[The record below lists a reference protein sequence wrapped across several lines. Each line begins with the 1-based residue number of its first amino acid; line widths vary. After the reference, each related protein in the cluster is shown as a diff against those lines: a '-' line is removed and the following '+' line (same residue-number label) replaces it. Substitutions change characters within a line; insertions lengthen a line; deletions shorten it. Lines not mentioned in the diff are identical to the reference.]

1 MILSRVWYVVL
12 GLAVA
17 VALYVVFIAVGQY
30 ERQATR
36 ALKEGLA
43 SDSQTVEWALKID
56 ARRRLDAL
64 LAGSVDGTLQQALI
78 AANSTRDGKI
88 PEAAKAGA
96 KKALVAVSDAIP
108 ADWRDDALFAVDRD
122 GQVVAALGFEQVAGN
137 DDFELGGYPAVN
149 DALHGWLRDDVWL
162 LGSKMYVVVARP
174 VEFDATQRPAG
185 AIVGLKEVN
194 ERFVSDL
201 AKRTRTALAMYVGG
215 QRVAAGVGVDGFDEE
230 KLDAVGADLSRID
243 EKTYGDG
250 GRSDVRMVT
259 DDLGVMYARLPGDV
273 WTQGGGF
280 AVVRSK
286 KPLAGPMGFLSNADD
301 RDKANVPWV
310 LLVGV
315 VIFAALFGT
324 AMTVFEHT
332 LPLRELLTQAERLR
346 IGAVDGLQV
355 ARFRGSYRLAAQ
367 ALNQGMERSIEK
379 AGGVTRKPADLE
391 SIIGPVPAQPAM
403 SAFSFPLADNG
414 TASTLSAPGAAFIQ
428 PPVPVAPPNNR
439 PVPRVGA
446 PLAGFPNAGPTPPPP
461 VVQRPPP
468 PAGPRL
474 APPPPPARPAQA
486 PPVTAPLPTAPP
498 PAAPPATAPAS
509 ATKPAFG
516 GANALARGAP
526 PPPLPLP
533 PPSAYPP
540 STEEDD
546 EATMVGAV
554 PAEVMAQATGGHAV
568 VADDMA
574 QWVSVYEDFIRTKK
588 QCGEPT
594 DGLTYEKFANTLKKN
609 WESLVQKHH
618 CRRVRFSVYVKEGKA
633 SLKATPVK
641 D

>member
-30 ERQATR
+30 DRQATR

-64 LAGSVDGTLQQALI
+64 LAGSVDSTLQQALI
-78 AANSTRDGKI
+78 AANGSRDPKL
-88 PEAAKAGA
+88 PEAVKTSA
-96 KKALVAVSDAIP
+96 KKALGAVSEAIP
-108 ADWRDDALFAVDRD
+108 ADWRDDVLFAVDRD
-122 GQVVAALGFEQVAGN
+122 GQVVAELGYDQVNGN
-137 DDFELGGYPAVN
+137 DEFELGGYPAVN

-194 ERFVSDL
+194 ERFASDL
-201 AKRTRTALAMYVGG
+201 AKRTRTALALYVGG
-215 QRVAAGVGVDGFDEE
+215 QRVAAGVGVDGFDVE
-230 KLDAVGADLSRID
+230 KLDAVGADLSKID

-250 GRSDVRMVT
+250 GRSEVRMLT
-259 DDLGVMYARLPGDV
+259 DDLGVIYGRLPGDV

-280 AVVRSK
+280 AVARSK
-286 KPLAGPMGFLSNADD
+286 TPLAGPMGFLANADD
-301 RDKANVPWV
+301 KDKANVPWA
-310 LLVGV
+310 LLAGV
-315 VIFAALFGT
+315 VALAALFGI

-332 LPLRELLTQAERLR
+332 LPLRELVMQAERLR
-346 IGAVDGLQV
+346 VGVMDGLQV

-391 SIIGPVPAQPAM
+391 SIIGPVPLQPAM
-403 SAFSFPLADNG
+403 SAFSFPMADG
-414 TASTLSAPGAAFIQ
+414 GSSSTMSAPTAPFV
-428 PPVPVAPPNNR
+428 PPPMPPSPNAYPPSAR
-439 PVPRVGA
+439 AMAGTIT
-446 PLAGFPNAGPTPPPP
+446 GFPPPSPAAYPPPP
-461 VVQRPPP
+461 QRPPP
-468 PAGPRL
+468 PSAPRPL
-474 APPPPPARPAQA
+474 PSPSSPRAAPAPPGSAPQPLPHGGSSPGARPPPPPPSAA
-486 PPVTAPLPTAPP
+486 APP
-498 PAAPPATAPAS
+498 PVLPGYPPHAPPE
-509 ATKPAFG
+509 
-516 GANALARGAP
+516 
-526 PPPLPLP
+526 
-533 PPSAYPP
+533 
-540 STEEDD
+540 EEDD

-554 PAEVMAQATGGHAV
+554 PADLLAQATGEQRAI
-568 VADDMA
+568 AEDTA
-574 QWVSVYEDFIRTKK
+574 QWVSVYEDFLRTKK
-588 QCGEPT
+588 DCGEPT
-594 DGLTYEKFANTLKKN
+594 DGLTYEKFSHTLKKN
-609 WESLVQKHH
+609 RDALIQKHG
-618 CRRVRFSVYVKEGKA
+618 CRRVKFSVYVKEGRA